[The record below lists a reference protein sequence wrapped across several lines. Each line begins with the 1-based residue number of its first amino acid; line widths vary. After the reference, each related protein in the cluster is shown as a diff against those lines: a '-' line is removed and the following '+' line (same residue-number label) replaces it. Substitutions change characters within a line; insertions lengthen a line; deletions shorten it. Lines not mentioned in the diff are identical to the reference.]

1 MTSTK
6 NRSSV
11 LLLFDF
17 NLLVVIPFCD
27 IPDEQFNFGFRI
39 FWTYP
44 LRGRRE
50 KRRKD
55 LRVIS
60 VKMID

>member
-39 FWTYP
+39 FWI
-44 LRGRRE
+44 LSIKRSKGE
-50 KRRKD
+50 KAQGSARHQR
-55 LRVIS
+55 
-60 VKMID
+60 